1 MLVPW
6 YTPGRNADCQLCV
19 PPGGIPPGRNEMN
32 PGIFWFSVPSPY
44 TTHDPRLGLA
54 VRSEPVFIMTVATA
68 CSGTSVYID
77 RMIAISSMCSP
88 SFGNTSL
95 TSMPDR
101 PCFVNLNGDCIA
113 TPPMPGIG
121 CPSYLASEGFGSHV
135 STCDGAPCAKM
146 WMTLLALPTRG
157 GRRGAKGDKDPA
169 AWASAGDIISGIN
182 AARLNAPNPMPDRCR
197 NC

>member
-1 MLVPW
+1 
-6 YTPGRNADCQLCV
+6 
-19 PPGGIPPGRNEMN
+19 
-32 PGIFWFSVPSPY
+32 
-44 TTHDPRLGLA
+44 
-54 VRSEPVFIMTVATA
+54 
-68 CSGTSVYID
+68 
-77 RMIAISSMCSP
+77 
-88 SFGNTSL
+88 
-95 TSMPDR
+95 
-101 PCFVNLNGDCIA
+101 CIA

-121 CPSYLASEGFGSHV
+121 CPSYLASEGLGSHV

-197 NC
+197 NCRRVRKKSSILGVWSARYCLLSLIRLYRFSQLDIRR